1 MTKNHGAK
9 RRRRIAAERAGVAY
23 VSAHREQR
31 GAAEAGV
38 GAGVE
43 AAGAAAVGAGVEL
56 GDATALGPWVPEW
69 KRSHGLPEH
78 PDRERRL
85 EEWARLF
92 AAGGS
97 LEVSRVRTDLAFA
110 DLVLDLRR
118 AYEVVWDDLADV
130 LGPGEPNTVP
140 GVEVRAFPGWVDQ
153 GGDGAWAARSVQTGC
168 PDHGVASFG
177 AASFWGDE
185 HVAASAP
192 RAVGVSDDACFE
204 GPVRLTRYAL
214 ASRPGGRWHRGKPG
228 LATRVEFPD
237 GWSLGLMTHAG
248 LEYDAPAGRAWLAGA
263 TPESGVLPSVLLDL
277 HVVDP
282 DRYGL
287 VSETSAG
294 RRRLEV
300 LVAGLWRLRAGLG
313 RVWTMTLD
321 PPQTSPQTS
330 PLNLRGRAPADPWAG
345 IGSPA
350 TSNGAS
356 TSRAES
362 LVGVAEETMRVRV
375 ERLDGQAQERWAV
388 GPSRLAAAIDHVFLG
403 VPEEFD
409 QPGGHPDLDF
419 YREPGLFYAGWTGGD
434 PAHREMA
441 SLLHHTLEDAKGRR
455 TYWNAVRL
463 HPGGFAEVL
472 ALLAAGWTPQALRA
486 AHRRLLV
493 ANAATPEPS
502 PSALVDSYL
511 SAGFC
516 DFDEV
521 YEALTTVHEDTDVD
535 EVTDAEAAHLAA
547 EVQAARRA
555 FAAWDVARADFRATQ
570 RSWAD
575 FEADALADPDLGGPV
590 GVCDPTQA
598 SVDLEDRV
606 AWEHPGWR

>member
-9 RRRRIAAERAGVAY
+9 RRRRIAADRAGVAY

-31 GAAEAGV
+31 GAAK
-38 GAGVE
+38 VE
-43 AAGAAAVGAGVEL
+43 VA
-56 GDATALGPWVPEW
+56 DATALGPWVPEW

-85 EEWARLF
+85 EKWARLF

-97 LEVSRVRTDLAFA
+97 LEVSRVRSDLEFA

-130 LGPGEPNTVP
+130 LGRGEPNTVP

-153 GGDGAWAARSVQTGC
+153 CGDAAWAARSVQTGC
-168 PDHGVASFG
+168 PDHGAAWFG
-177 AASFWGDE
+177 AASFGGDE
-185 HVAASAP
+185 RMANPAP
-192 RAVGVSDDACFE
+192 RAVGVSDDASSE
-204 GPVRLTRYAL
+204 GPVRLTRHAL
-214 ASRPGGRWHRGKPG
+214 ASRPGGLWHRGKPG

-237 GWSLGLMTHAG
+237 GWSLGLVTHAG
-248 LEYDAPAGRAWLAGA
+248 LEYDASAGRVWLAGM

-300 LVAGLWRLRAGLG
+300 LVEGLWRLRAGLG

-321 PPQTSPQTS
+321 PPQTSP
-330 PLNLRGRAPADPWAG
+330 LNVRGRAPVDPWPG

-350 TSNGAS
+350 AANGAS
-356 TSRAES
+356 TSRAEA

-375 ERLDGQAQERWAV
+375 EHLDGQAQERWAV

-409 QPGGHPDLDF
+409 QPGGHTDLDF
-419 YREPGLFYAGWTGGD
+419 YREPGLFYAGWAGGD

-502 PSALVDSYL
+502 PPALVDSYL

-521 YEALTTVHEDTDVD
+521 YEALTTVHEDTDMD
-535 EVTDAEAAHLAA
+535 EVADAEAAHVAA
-547 EVQAARRA
+547 EALAARRA
-555 FAAWDVARADFRATQ
+555 FAAWDEARADFRATQ

-575 FEADALADPDLGGPV
+575 FEAEALADPDLGGPV

-598 SVDLEDRV
+598 SLDLEDRV

>member
-1 MTKNHGAK
+1 M
-9 RRRRIAAERAGVAY
+9 
-23 VSAHREQR
+23 SAHRGQR
-31 GAAEAGV
+31 SAAQAETDAEAGAAEPAGATTV

-43 AAGAAAVGAGVEL
+43 VEE
-56 GDATALGPWVPEW
+56 GTALDPWVPEW

-118 AYEVVWDDLADV
+118 TYEVVWDDLADV
-130 LGPGEPNTVP
+130 LGRGEPNTVP
-140 GVEVRAFPGWVDQ
+140 GVEVRAFPGWVGQ
-153 GGDGAWAARSVQTGC
+153 GGDGAWAARSVQTGG
-168 PDHGVASFG
+168 PDHGAASFG
-177 AASFWGDE
+177 AASFGGDE
-185 HVAASAP
+185 RVAAPAP

-237 GWSLGLMTHAG
+237 GWSLGLVTHAG
-248 LEYDAPAGRAWLAGA
+248 LEYDASAGQAWLAGA

-287 VSETSAG
+287 VSETIAG

-300 LVAGLWRLRAGLG
+300 LVEGLWRLRAGLG

-321 PPQTSPQTS
+321 PPQTSP
-330 PLNLRGRAPADPWAG
+330 LNLRGRAPVDPWAG
-345 IGSPA
+345 SGSPTA
-350 TSNGAS
+350 NGAS
-356 TSRAES
+356 TSRAEA
-362 LVGVAEETMRVRV
+362 LAGVAEETMRVRV

-419 YREPGLFYAGWTGGD
+419 YREPGLLYAGWAGGD

-441 SLLHHTLEDAKGRR
+441 SLLHHTLEDANGRR
-455 TYWNAVRL
+455 TYWNAARL
-463 HPGGFAEVL
+463 HLGGFAEVL

-486 AHRRLLV
+486 AHRCLLV
-493 ANAATPEPS
+493 ANAATQEPS
-502 PSALVDSYL
+502 PPALVESYL
-511 SAGFC
+511 SAGLC

-521 YEALTTVHEDTDVD
+521 YEALTTVHEDTDMD
-535 EVTDAEAAHLAA
+535 EVAEAEAAHVAA

-590 GVCDPTQA
+590 GVCDPAQA
-598 SVDLEDRV
+598 SLDLEERV